1 MRTRSGILAA
11 LSVLLLAGCGDHNL
25 VLRVDVLSYVDPV
38 MRSAWFGPIPPA
50 PGGLATG
57 EQALV
62 DDETINLVEGMSG
75 VAEVQSVELTLGV
88 IVRDST
94 GAGVDTLRLYA
105 SDEDTHPLETAPV
118 LQQVV
123 QLEPGVTDT
132 VSVTVA
138 GDRRLAELFVQR
150 MMRISVSSSGRGP
163 ESGEALNGSV
173 ELNVLE
179 AVVIAGRKAP

>member
-1 MRTRSGILAA
+1 
-11 LSVLLLAGCGDHNL
+11 
-25 VLRVDVLSYVDPV
+25 
-38 MRSAWFGPIPPA
+38 
-50 PGGLATG
+50 
-57 EQALV
+57 
-62 DDETINLVEGMSG
+62 
-75 VAEVQSVELTLGV
+75 V

-94 GAGVDTLRLYA
+94 GTGVDTLRFYA

-118 LQQVV
+118 LQRVV
-123 QLEPGVTDT
+123 QLQPGVTDT

-150 MMRISVSSSGRGP
+150 MMRISVTSSGRGP

>member
-1 MRTRSGILAA
+1 MRTRTGILAA
-11 LSVLLLAGCGDHNL
+11 MAALLLAGCGDHHL
-25 VLRVDVLSYVDPV
+25 VLRVDVLSYVDPA
-38 MRSAWFGPIPPA
+38 MRWAWFGPVPPA

-62 DDETINLVEGMSG
+62 DDETVNLVEGMGS
-75 VAEVQSVELTLGV
+75 VAEVQSVEITLGV

-94 GAGVDTLRLYA
+94 GTGVDTLRLYA
-105 SDEDTHPLETAPV
+105 SDEDTHPLATAPV

-123 QLEPGVTDT
+123 QLQPGVTDT

-138 GDRRLAELFVQR
+138 GDRRLAELFLER
-150 MMRISVSSSGRGP
+150 MMRISVTSSGRGP

-173 ELNVLE
+173 ELSTLE
-179 AVVIAGRKAP
+179 AVIIAGRKAP